1 MGLEWHINQKSNFIR
16 SKIDRLQLPDGI
28 SKITSVGVCHNCIAV
43 VTEEGNVYFKNNFAD
58 AHIEDLS
65 TGIKSTT
72 VERLFNGGKL
82 LAIGGKYKN
91 RWAIVK

>member
-1 MGLEWHINQKSNFIR
+1 MELEWHTNPKGRLINVIYF
-16 SKIDRLQLPDGI
+16 RLPLPDGI
-28 SKITSVGVCHNCIAV
+28 TKITSVGVCHNCIAV

-58 AHIEDLS
+58 AHIEDLA

-72 VERLFNGGKL
+72 VERLFNGGKV